1 MGGAGAVVMDP
12 PPPRKRGHMDEM
24 GSADGMSTRAAN
36 VSTSNHRGGKRLLAV
51 GSKSLNKRH
60 TPRLPCSTSSRALKC
75 LPAMDLP
82 HHVCLQKVDGLTAT
96 VQAACHNSQA
106 RAFNSRGQGRANDPL
121 RPLQAESGPKVGT
134 APPSTGEAARA
145 RQAVK
150 GGKRWLQLLMYLQ
163 WQGGAKCA
171 LWFGSMSPSCC
182 REWGR
187 QTLVWLVAYAVSA
200 LDLLLG
206 VLFGAW
212 AFDPQPASKPL
223 KQPSTASEFFSVH
236 KCTQLITFMNAKS
249 RNGAMP
255 DIRAIFYHSCAGSS
269 RQRNHYGAQ
278 FPATV
283 GEAQK
288 LDSLQL
294 AALSEF
300 YNVPFPDYAAFAFFI
315 GCA

>member
-24 GSADGMSTRAAN
+24 GSADGMSTRAQKSEVGAIMQRLDAMAAQQMQQLN
-36 VSTSNHRGGKRLLAV
+36 QRMDAMEQRIEDRIGGLE
-51 GSKSLNKRH
+51 
-60 TPRLPCSTSSRALKC
+60 
-75 LPAMDLP
+75 
-82 HHVCLQKVDGLTAT
+82 QKVDGLTAT

-134 APPSTGEAARA
+134 APPSTG
-145 RQAVK
+145 
-150 GGKRWLQLLMYLQ
+150 
-163 WQGGAKCA
+163 
-171 LWFGSMSPSCC
+171 
-182 REWGR
+182 
-187 QTLVWLVAYAVSA
+187 
-200 LDLLLG
+200 
-206 VLFGAW
+206 
-212 AFDPQPASKPL
+212 
-223 KQPSTASEFFSVH
+223 
-236 KCTQLITFMNAKS
+236 
-249 RNGAMP
+249 
-255 DIRAIFYHSCAGSS
+255 SS